1 MDERDHQAF
10 VMLAEQQHFGR
21 AARSLGM
28 SPSALT
34 RRVQALEADLGQPLL
49 RRLAQGVEL
58 TTAGLTFLR
67 FSRAQLKEHTE
78 LRNEL
83 REEAESPTGDLQI
96 ACTVT
101 ACHTVLPTLLG
112 RFRAT
117 YPGVTLRLLTQDAAR
132 SLDQLEA
139 SEVDLAVIPVEP
151 GGPPNLKSRVL
162 GRTDFAFIAPKGV
175 PEIDRVLAAAEPDL
189 SQLPFVLPVSGL
201 ERTRLLDWLKRRRHR
216 PRIVAEVRGNE
227 GIIAMV
233 TLGSGVALVPSLVLE
248 SSPLRDQVER
258 IDGLDLP
265 PGYDVAL
272 CARPSSL
279 SRRVVAAFWELSAEL
294 EVGGPGVLPLEKPR

>member
-1 MDERDHQAF
+1 MEELDHQAF
-10 VMLAEQQHFGR
+10 VTLAEHLHFGR

-58 TTAGLTFLR
+58 TAAGIVFQR

-83 REEAESPTGDLQI
+83 REEAESPTGDLLI

-112 RFRAT
+112 RFRAS

-151 GGPPNLKSRVL
+151 GGPPNLRSRVL
-162 GRTDFAFIAPKGV
+162 GRTEFSFIAPRGV
-175 PEIDRVLAAAEPDL
+175 AEISEVLAADEPDL
-189 SQLPFVLPVSGL
+189 SRLPFVLPLSGL
-201 ERTRLLDWLKRRRHR
+201 ERSRLLDWLKQRKQR

-233 TLGSGVALVPSLVLE
+233 TLGSGVALVPSLVLDN
-248 SSPLRDQVER
+248 SPLRDQVER
-258 IDGLDLP
+258 IDGLELP
-265 PGYDVAL
+265 AGYEVAL
-272 CARPSSL
+272 CARPSTL
-279 SRRVVAAFWELSAEL
+279 SRRVVAAFWDLAKDHD
-294 EVGGPGVLPLEKPR
+294 VPPP

>member
-1 MDERDHQAF
+1 MEELDHQAF
-10 VMLAEQQHFGR
+10 VTLAEQQHFGR
-21 AARSLGM
+21 AARTLGM

-49 RRLAQGVEL
+49 RRLAQGIEL
-58 TTAGLTFLR
+58 TAAGLTFLR

-83 REEAESPTGDLQI
+83 REEAESPTGDLLI

-101 ACHTVLPTLLG
+101 ACHTVLPTLLA
-112 RFRAT
+112 RFRAS

-151 GGPPNLKSRVL
+151 GGPANLKSRVL
-162 GRTDFAFIAPKGV
+162 GRTDFAFIAPRGV
-175 PEIDRVLAAAEPDL
+175 AEISEVLAADEPDL
-189 SQLPFVLPVSGL
+189 SRLPFVLPLSGL
-201 ERTRLLDWLKRRRHR
+201 ERTRLLDWLKQRKHR

-233 TLGSGVALVPSLVLE
+233 TLGSGVALVPSLVLDN
-248 SSPLRDQVER
+248 SPLRDQVDR
-258 IDGLDLP
+258 VDGLDLP
-265 PGYDVAL
+265 AGYEVAL
-272 CARPSSL
+272 CARPSTL
-279 SRRVVAAFWELSAEL
+279 SRRVVSAFWDMAKDHD
-294 EVGGPGVLPLEKPR
+294 VPRS